1 MPLTVVTGIRRMG
14 KTSLILVALRD
25 KANIIVDLRGLTSKS
40 REGLYR
46 RIESAVNEFF
56 SVNKSIYESIKDK
69 LGEIKGIQ
77 VMGTGINLSW
87 NEKTTDLAGLFKIL
101 ESFEVILAFDEIQ
114 ALRGPIG
121 SEFAE
126 LIAHLYDYTNLRVI
140 LTGSEVGL
148 LYDFIGL
155 EDPNSPLFGRYFERI
170 ELRRF
175 NKEQSID
182 LLRKGFEQKD
192 MEVEEKVLEYAW
204 DNLDG
209 IVGWLVYFG
218 ASCSKQV
225 TKDSVD
231 KVLNEASS
239 LAAEEFKNFLSKH
252 VPAEKRYLAAT
263 KAIAYGENTWST
275 IKEFM
280 EKREKRTIQDSTIS
294 RILNALLDSSFIE
307 KIIEGRNIQYEI
319 ADPVVKHA
327 VSKLKLS

>member
-1 MPLTVVTGIRRMG
+1 
-14 KTSLILVALRD
+14 
-25 KANIIVDLRGLTSKS
+25 
-40 REGLYR
+40 
-46 RIESAVNEFF
+46 
-56 SVNKSIYESIKDK
+56 
-69 LGEIKGIQ
+69 
-77 VMGTGINLSW
+77 MGTGINLSW

-101 ESFEVILAFDEIQ
+101 ESFEIILAFDEVQ
-114 ALRGPIG
+114 TLRGPIG

-126 LIAHLYDYTNLRVI
+126 LIAHLYDYTNLSII

-170 ELRRF
+170 ELQRF

-182 LLRKGFEQKD
+182 FLRKGFEQRG

-218 ASCSKQV
+218 ASCSEEAN
-225 TKDSVD
+225 KDSVD
-231 KVLNEASS
+231 NILNEATSFAS
-239 LAAEEFKNFLSKH
+239 EESKNFLSKH
-252 VPAEKRYLAAT
+252 VPAEKRYLAAI

-280 EKREKRTIQDSTIS
+280 EKQEKRSIQDSTIS
-294 RILNALLDSSFIE
+294 RILNALLDSSFVE
-307 KIIEGRNIQYEI
+307 KIIEGRNIHYEV

-327 VSKLKLS
+327 VLRLKIS